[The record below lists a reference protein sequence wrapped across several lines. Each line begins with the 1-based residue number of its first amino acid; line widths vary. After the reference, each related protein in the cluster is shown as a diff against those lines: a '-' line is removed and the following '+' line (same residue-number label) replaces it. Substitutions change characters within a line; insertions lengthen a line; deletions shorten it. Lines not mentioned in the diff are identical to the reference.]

1 MIACSSRTGA
11 RCPVVAV
18 CAVLGLSAAF
28 AGSAVAGLTVRKK
41 PNIRL
46 QGTYSNDHATIH
58 FRSLRTRARV
68 AAVVTDADG
77 RVLLA
82 VRGNRRD
89 VPQVTFAGIVVTDHG
104 DFSPEEQATLHAL
117 RTSPEALALGEMLRA
132 QPAREPDTRDPWAA
146 LHDLYKFLTHVGGPG
161 PDGLYQWEERPAP
174 EDQPSLS
181 TTTASL
187 MDVDPDGG
195 GGGGGWGDPSP
206 PPPSGG
212 PYPGAAWNCAGDTDQ
227 CIGQSGPGCFG
238 TYVMGTR
245 VHKWNCAALRHDI
258 NNRQRDCTLNGSST
272 TGGCCGTLEDAITAV
287 LTEPDIGR

>member
-146 LHDLYKFLTHVGGPG
+146 LV
-161 PDGLYQWEERPAP
+161 QIAEEARTDPALVRDAP
-174 EDQPSLS
+174 HK
-181 TTTASL
+181 
-187 MDVDPDGG
+187 
-195 GGGGGWGDPSP
+195 
-206 PPPSGG
+206 
-212 PYPGAAWNCAGDTDQ
+212 
-227 CIGQSGPGCFG
+227 
-238 TYVMGTR
+238 TR
-245 VHKWNCAALRHDI
+245 VARLDETRAARRPVLR
-258 NNRQRDCTLNGSST
+258 
-272 TGGCCGTLEDAITAV
+272 
-287 LTEPDIGR
+287 